1 METENKATDKAVV
14 CPVRLQG
21 KGQGEDE
28 EGARAT
34 GEDTW
39 RQSGNSE
46 PPTARHPSIS
56 RTGSRGARPRRRPAS
71 LPPGLPAENMAALI
85 GVRCL
90 TRVRPGVR
98 SRRGRAG
105 ERRACTGLTTVSGVW
120 ASRTRPHRRARLCRR
135 RWSPSRIPGHGGT
148 CVPRPW
154 LTPPRGAR

>member
-1 METENKATDKAVV
+1 MSRQA
-14 CPVRLQG
+14 P
-21 KGQGEDE
+21 GQGTRRRRGRSKSHRRGQD
-28 EGARAT
+28 R
-34 GEDTW
+34 W
-39 RQSGNSE
+39 CRSGNRE
-46 PPTARHPSIS
+46 PPTARHQCIS
-56 RTGSRGARPRRRPAS
+56 RTGSRGAGPRRRPAS

-105 ERRACTGLTTVSGVW
+105 ERRACTGLTAVSGVW

-135 RWSPSRIPGHGGT
+135 RWSPPRIPGHGGT